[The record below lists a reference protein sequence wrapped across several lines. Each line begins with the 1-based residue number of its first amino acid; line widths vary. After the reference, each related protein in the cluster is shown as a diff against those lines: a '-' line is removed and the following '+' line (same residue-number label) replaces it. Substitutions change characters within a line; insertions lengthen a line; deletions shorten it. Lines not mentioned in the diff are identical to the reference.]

1 MIDIAWLRSPS
12 LRSSIVLGLLL
23 VMTLMSVGFFY
34 ATRAAFDQLEFE
46 LLDQRLANELIEFR
60 DAYAHDPTIPPVNWG
75 GLRRYLYIPGVD
87 NDPLPLPLHEV
98 MPGQAQ
104 RIDLEGHEFL
114 AGSVW
119 VGNARLY
126 VTLDVATVQDI
137 ENSLIERMM
146 IFLLLGYALAL
157 GLGWTVVTRVSRPL
171 ALLAQRVA
179 DAEPI
184 RAQIASPAPAAPR
197 EVVEITEAFNQFMLR
212 MAAFV
217 ERERAF
223 TDDAG
228 HELRT
233 PIAVIASTVELM
245 RQQPDRSPISI
256 EQLKRIHRATMQ
268 MESLVESFLLL
279 AREEGAAP
287 PPKIDACAVIND
299 TITTLREARP
309 QDAHR
314 LITAI
319 EAPCWVRTPGAVLSA
334 VVSNLAL
341 NALSHT
347 DGRVW
352 ISLDDHILSVRDEG
366 RGIDA
371 DALDQIFERH
381 IRGAESKGHGLGL
394 FLVRRIC
401 NHLGWAL
408 HAESRNGEGSRF
420 EVSFKGDF
428 TEALRKPN
436 A

>member
-1 MIDIAWLRSPS
+1 MIDVARLRSPS
-12 LRSSIVLGLLL
+12 LRSSVVAGLLL
-23 VMTLMSVGFFY
+23 VMTLMSLGFLY

-46 LLDQRLANELIEFR
+46 LLDQRLANELLEFE

-75 GLRRYLYIPGVD
+75 GLRRYVHL
-87 NDPLPLPLHEV
+87 
-98 MPGQAQ
+98 PGQESGIPHALRGITPQQPQ
-104 RIDLEGHEFL
+104 RISLDDHEFL
-114 AGSVW
+114 AGSVV
-119 VGNARLY
+119 VGEARLY
-126 VTLDVATVQDI
+126 VTLDVAKVQNI
-137 ENSLIERMM
+137 EDSLIERM
-146 IFLLLGYALAL
+146 ILSLFLGYALAL
-157 GLGWTVVTRVSRPL
+157 ALSWIVVTRVSRPL

-184 RAQIASPAPAAPR
+184 RAQIASPTAAAPR
-197 EVVEITEAFNQFMLR
+197 EVGEITEAFNQFMRR

-245 RQQPDRSPISI
+245 RQQPHRSATET
-256 EQLKRIHRATMQ
+256 EQLKRIHRATTQ

-287 PPKIDACAVIND
+287 PSKIDASAVIHD
-299 TITTLREARP
+299 TLSTLKEARP

-314 LITAI
+314 LIAAI
-319 EAPCWVRTPGAVLSA
+319 EAPCWVRAPAAVLNA
-334 VVSNLAL
+334 VVGNLVL

-347 DGRVW
+347 EGRVW
-352 ISLDDHILSVRDEG
+352 ITLDNRILSVRDEG

-371 DALDQIFERH
+371 PALDQIFERH
-381 IRGAESKGHGLGL
+381 IRGAESSGHGLGL

-401 NHLGWAL
+401 SHLGWAL
-408 HAESRNGEGSRF
+408 RAESRRGEGSRF

-428 TEALRKPN
+428 TESLRKPN

>member
-12 LRSSIVLGLLL
+12 LRSSIVVGLLL

-46 LLDQRLANELIEFR
+46 LLDQRLANELMEFR
-60 DAYAHDPTIPPVNWG
+60 DAYTHDPTIPPVNWG
-75 GLRRYLYIPGVD
+75 GLRRYLYIPGID
-87 NDPLPLPLHEV
+87 RDLPPPLHEV

-104 RIDLEGHEFL
+104 RIDLEGYEFL

-126 VTLDVATVQDI
+126 VTLDVATVQSI
-137 ENSLIERMM
+137 ESSLIERMV

-157 GLGWTVVTRVSRPL
+157 TLGWVVVTRVSRPL

-184 RAQIASPAPAAPR
+184 CTQIPSPAPTAPR

-245 RQQPDRSPISI
+245 RQQPDRSATSI
-256 EQLKRIHRATMQ
+256 EQLKRIYRATMQ

-279 AREEGAAP
+279 AREEGTAP
-287 PPKIDACAVIND
+287 SPKIDASAVIND
-299 TITTLREARP
+299 SITTLREARP

-347 DGRVW
+347 EGRVW
-352 ISLDDHILSVRDEG
+352 ISLHDHILSVRDEG

-371 DALDQIFERH
+371 NALDQIFERH

-420 EVSFKGDF
+420 EVSFKGDL